1 MYSTRR
7 LCLLN
12 AGSPNMPLWKKRKQ
26 WVRQDYS
33 DFLKQPETPARA
45 PKRPR
50 NLLCSYWC
58 SRSKKKSFIYVAIK
72 LMQFSFFFY
81 WVRLGGILNVMCK
94 ISKVSLLCMHTCLLS
109 NRLPDQDH
117 YQPLC
122 PRVWRATS
130 TAPLSTPL
138 HHLHPVC
145 LLRERRGA
153 ALRSRSTPFAQGPQS
168 QLLSFHSPTGAF
180 YMWGKELFSLSLGQ
194 LLLSG
199 CSSLSRS
206 LNIVMST
213 SRCISLVLCIWFGC
227 PFFTVYGVCWLSS
240 MFVVQKLLSEC
251 QSHRDCQM
259 PVNHLLFGKDPCP
272 GTTKYLHVDYKCKPS
287 EFIGSNFTSVS
298 ARVFSHILKR
308 IATRPHIKILPTPN
322 SSSSVSYHHQ
332 TLLQVVFT
340 PFFSPHSAEHKRHV
354 VCEGETM
361 VLRCK
366 PPKVLNIYA
375 AVYGRRLGHTDT
387 CPSHLTRPPPFGE
400 FLADD
405 SRNERSENAWIS

>member
-1 MYSTRR
+1 
-7 LCLLN
+7 
-12 AGSPNMPLWKKRKQ
+12 
-26 WVRQDYS
+26 
-33 DFLKQPETPARA
+33 
-45 PKRPR
+45 
-50 NLLCSYWC
+50 
-58 SRSKKKSFIYVAIK
+58 
-72 LMQFSFFFY
+72 
-81 WVRLGGILNVMCK
+81 MCK

-109 NRLPDQDH
+109 NRLPVQDH

-122 PRVWRATS
+122 PRVWWATS
-130 TAPLSTPL
+130 AAPLSTPL

-145 LLRERRGA
+145 LLREQRDA
-153 ALRSRSTPFAQGPQS
+153 ALRSSSTPSTRGTQS

-206 LNIVMST
+206 LKIVMST
-213 SRCISLVLCIWFGC
+213 SRCISLALCIWFGC
-227 PFFTVYGVCWLSS
+227 PSFTVDGVCWLSS
-240 MFVVQKLLSEC
+240 MFIVQKLLSEC

-287 EFIGSNFTSVS
+287 EFIGSNFVS
-298 ARVFSHILKR
+298 AQVSSHILKR
-308 IATRPHIKILPTPN
+308 IATQPHIKILPTPN
-322 SSSSVSYHHQ
+322 FSPQFPTTIRPSSKSS
-332 TLLQVVFT
+332 LLL
-340 PFFSPHSAEHKRHV
+340 FSPPHSAEHKRHV

-366 PPKVLNIYA
+366 PPRALNIYA

-405 SRNERSENAWIS
+405 SSNERSQDARIS